1 MIGPAFWLQNAA
13 AKWPHRESIRD
24 QEVALTFGAL
34 YERAIQAAKWLHR
47 RGKSGD
53 RIVIALRFS
62 VTSTIFYFGALYA
75 RMVAVPL
82 DPLVQPSQLES
93 MLRDIDPAIV
103 LTCSGLETKSITVGL
118 YRLDSYGDFLGLVSR
133 DKEEGGLPVS
143 ELDDAPSRLLNLVY
157 TSGSTGQPKG
167 VMLNGG
173 NLEAVTAG
181 IIKALDIGETE
192 GTFTALPFHHTY
204 GLSQLWLMAKL
215 GTSLAVVPDITNMAA
230 TKKMISEHRIDV
242 IAGVPYH
249 FAWLTRRFEKGRFD
263 HIKLVTIAGA
273 APTKRLMERINES
286 FPNSRINVMY
296 GLTEA
301 STRLTILPASDIQG
315 KEGSIGLPI
324 DGVELKI
331 VDKNGNELGP
341 NQRGELIARGPN
353 ITPGYWRDTQLTR
366 QRIVNGWLH
375 TGDLAK
381 IDGAGYYYYLG
392 REDSVFKSGG
402 EKIIPQAIEKVILA
416 IEGVQDAVVFGMADP
431 YKDNA
436 ICAAVVRKK
445 TTRVT
450 AKDIIS
456 ACHAELDRLWVP
468 HQVVF
473 LEGFPRTS
481 TGKIKYDALKEH
493 ISRLRTRVHEGES
506 QESDCH

>member
-24 QEVALTFGAL
+24 EEVALPFRAL
-34 YERAIQAAKWLHR
+34 YESAIRAAKWLHR
-47 RGKSGD
+47 RGSSGD
-53 RIVIALRFS
+53 RVVLALPFG
-62 VTSTIFYFGALYA
+62 VTSAIFYFGALYA

-82 DPLVQPSQLES
+82 DPLVRPSQLEL
-93 MLRDIDPAIV
+93 MLKDIDPAII
-103 LTCSGLETKSITVGL
+103 LGCSRLETKSITVRL
-118 YRLDSYGDFLGLVSR
+118 YRLDSYKDFLELVSR
-133 DKEEGGLPVS
+133 EKEEGGISVS
-143 ELDDAPSRLLNLVY
+143 ELNDAPSWLLNLVY

-167 VMLNGG
+167 VMLNQG
-173 NLEAVTAG
+173 NLEAVTTG
-181 IIKALDIGETE
+181 IIKALDISETNR
-192 GTFTALPFHHTY
+192 TFTALPFHHTY

-215 GTSLAVVPDITNMAA
+215 GMSVAVVPDITNMAA
-230 TKKMISEHRIDV
+230 ARKMISGHRIDV

-273 APTKRLMERINES
+273 APTKSLIERINES

-301 STRLTILPASDIQG
+301 STRLTILPASDIHRKG
-315 KEGSIGLPI
+315 GSIGLPI

-341 NQRGELIARGPN
+341 HQQGELIARGAN
-353 ITPGYWRDTQLTR
+353 ITPGYWKDRELTR

-381 IDGAGYYYYLG
+381 KDEAGYYFYLG

-402 EKIIPQAIEKVILA
+402 EKIIPQAIEKVILE
-416 IEGVQDAVVFGMADP
+416 IKGVQDAVVFGMEDP

-436 ICAAVVRKK
+436 IYAAVVRKK

-456 ACHAELDRLWVP
+456 ACHAKLDRLWVP
-468 HQVVF
+468 HEVIF
-473 LEGFPRTS
+473 LERFPKTS
-481 TGKIKYDALKEH
+481 TGKIKYNTLKEQ
-493 ISRLRTRVHEGES
+493 ISRLRARANEGES
-506 QESDCH
+506 QETDCY

>member
-1 MIGPAFWLQNAA
+1 MIGPAFWLRNAA
-13 AKWPHRESIRD
+13 AKWPQRESIRD
-24 QEVALTFGAL
+24 EGVVLTFGAL
-34 YERAIQAAKWLHR
+34 YESAIQAAKWLHR

-53 RIVIALRFS
+53 RVVIALPFS
-62 VTSTIFYFGALYA
+62 VTTTIFYFGALYA
-75 RMVAVPL
+75 RMLAVPL
-82 DPLVQPSQLES
+82 DPLVRPSQLEL
-93 MLRDIDPAIV
+93 MLRDIDPAII
-103 LTCSGLETKSITVGL
+103 LGCSGLETKSTVDGL
-118 YRLDSYGDFLGLVSR
+118 YRLDSYRDFRDLLSR
-133 DKEEGGLPVS
+133 DTEEGGLPVP
-143 ELDDAPSRLLNLVY
+143 ELDDAPSRLLNIVY

-173 NLEAVTAG
+173 NLEAVTTG
-181 IIKALDIGETE
+181 IIKALDISETK
-192 GTFTALPFHHTY
+192 GIFTALPFHHTY

-230 TKKMISEHRIDV
+230 ARKVIAEHRIDV

-273 APTKRLMERINES
+273 APTSRLIERINES
-286 FPNSRINVMY
+286 FPHSRINVMY

-301 STRLTILPASDIQG
+301 STRLTILPASDIHG

-324 DGVELKI
+324 DGVELKV

-341 NQRGELIARGPN
+341 HQGGELIARGAN
-353 ITPGYWRDTQLTR
+353 ITPGYWKDRELTR
-366 QRIVNGWLH
+366 RRIVNGWLH

-381 IDGAGYYYYLG
+381 KDEAGYYYYQG
-392 REDSVFKSGG
+392 REDLAFKSGG
-402 EKIIPQAIEKVILA
+402 EKIIPQAIEKVILE
-416 IEGVQDAVVFGMADP
+416 IEGVQDAFVFGMADP

-436 ICAAVVRKK
+436 IYAAVVRKK

-456 ACHAELDRLWVP
+456 ACHAKLDRLWVP
-468 HQVVF
+468 HEVIF

-481 TGKIKYDALKEH
+481 TGKIKYDALKEE
-493 ISRLRTRVHEGES
+493 ISRLRARANEGES
-506 QESDCH
+506 QETDCY

>member
-24 QEVALTFGAL
+24 EGVALTFGAL
-34 YERAIQAAKWLHR
+34 YESAIRAAKWLHR
-47 RGKSGD
+47 RGSSGD
-53 RIVIALRFS
+53 RVVLALPFG
-62 VTSTIFYFGALYA
+62 VTSAIFYFGALYA

-82 DPLVQPSQLES
+82 DPLVRPSQLES
-93 MLRDIDPAIV
+93 MLRDIDPAVI
-103 LTCSGLETKSITVGL
+103 LGCTGLETKSMSVRL
-118 YRLDSYGDFLGLVSR
+118 YRLDSYRDFLGFVSG
-133 DKEEGGLPVS
+133 DTKEGGLPVS

-173 NLEAVTAG
+173 NLEVVTAG
-181 IIKALDIGETE
+181 IIKALDMGETE
-192 GTFTALPFHHTY
+192 GIFTALPFHHTY

-230 TKKMISEHRIDV
+230 ARKMISEHRIDV

-273 APTKRLMERINES
+273 SPTKHLIERINES

-301 STRLTILPASDIQG
+301 STRLTILPASDIHG

-341 NQRGELIARGPN
+341 HQEGELVARGPN
-353 ITPGYWRDTQLTR
+353 ITPGYWKDRQLTGR
-366 QRIVNGWLH
+366 RIVNGWLH

-381 IDGAGYYYYLG
+381 KDEDGYYYYSG

-402 EKIIPQAIEKVILA
+402 EKIVPQAIEKVISE
-416 IEGVQDAVVFGMADP
+416 IKGVAGAVVLGMEDP

-445 TTRVT
+445 AARVT
-450 AKDIIS
+450 AKDILS
-456 ACHAELDRLWVP
+456 ACHAKLDRLWVP
-468 HQVVF
+468 HEVIF
-473 LEGFPRTS
+473 LESFPETS

-493 ISRLRTRVHEGES
+493 ISRLRARVHEGES
-506 QESDCH
+506 QGTDCR

>member
-24 QEVALTFGAL
+24 EEVALTFRAL
-34 YERAIQAAKWLHR
+34 YESAIQAAKWLHLR
-47 RGKSGD
+47 CKPLD
-53 RIVIALRFS
+53 RVVIGLPFS
-62 VTSTIFYFGALYA
+62 VTSAIFYFGALYA

-82 DPLVQPSQLES
+82 DPLVRPSQFES
-93 MLRDIDPAIV
+93 MLRDIDPAII
-103 LTCSGLETKSITVGL
+103 LGCSGLETRSTADGL
-118 YRLDSYGDFLGLVSR
+118 YRLDSYGDFLGLVSG
-133 DKEEGGLPVS
+133 DEEKEDLPVP
-143 ELDDAPSRLLNLVY
+143 ELDDAPSRLLNIVY
-157 TSGSTGQPKG
+157 TSGSTGEPKG

-181 IIKALDIGETE
+181 IIKALEVTE
-192 GTFTALPFHHTY
+192 KKGIFTALPFHHTY

-230 TKKMISEHRIDV
+230 AKRMISGHRIDV

-249 FAWLTRRFEKGRFD
+249 FAWLTRRFERGRFD

-273 APTKRLMERINES
+273 TPTRHLIERINES
-286 FPNSRINVMY
+286 FPNSRMNVMY

-301 STRLTILPASDIQG
+301 STRLTILPASDIRG
-315 KEGSIGLPI
+315 KEGSVGLPI
-324 DGVELKI
+324 DGVELRV

-341 NQRGELIARGPN
+341 HQGGELIARGAN
-353 ITPGYWRDTQLTR
+353 ITPGYWKDRELTR
-366 QRIVNGWLH
+366 RRIVNGWLH

-381 IDGAGYYYYLG
+381 KDEDGYYYYIG
-392 REDSVFKSGG
+392 REDLAFKSGG
-402 EKIIPQAIEKVILA
+402 EKIIPQAIEKVILE

-436 ICAAVVRKK
+436 IYAAVVRKRAP
-445 TTRVT
+445 RVT
-450 AKDIIS
+450 ASDILS
-456 ACHAELDRLWVP
+456 ACHAKLDRLWVP

-473 LEGFPRTS
+473 LEEFPKTS
-481 TGKIKYDALKEH
+481 TGKIKYDALKEQ
-493 ISRLRTRVHEGES
+493 ISRPRARAYEGES
-506 QESDCH
+506 QETDRR

>member
-1 MIGPAFWLQNAA
+1 MTGPAFWLQNVA
-13 AKWPHRESIRD
+13 AKWPQRESIRD
-24 QEVALTFGAL
+24 EEVALTFGAL
-34 YERAIQAAKWLHR
+34 YESAIQAAKWLHR
-47 RGKSGD
+47 RGRAGE
-53 RIVIALRFS
+53 RVVIALPFS
-62 VTSTIFYFGALYA
+62 VTSAIFYFGALYA

-82 DPLVQPSQLES
+82 DPLVRPSQLEL
-93 MLRDIDPAIV
+93 MLRDIDPAII
-103 LTCSGLETKSITVGL
+103 LGCPGLETKSTTDGL
-118 YRLDSYGDFLGLVSR
+118 HRLDSYKDFQGLVSR
-133 DKEEGGLPVS
+133 DREKGGLPVS
-143 ELDDAPSRLLNLVY
+143 ELDDAPSRLLNIIY

-173 NLEAVTAG
+173 NLEAVTRG
-181 IIKALDIGETE
+181 IIKALDISETE
-192 GTFTALPFHHTY
+192 GIFTALPFHHTY

-215 GTSLAVVPDITNMAA
+215 GMSLAVVPDITNMVAA
-230 TKKMISEHRIDV
+230 RKMISGHRIDV

-249 FAWLTRRFEKGRFD
+249 FAWLTRRPEKGRFD

-273 APTKRLMERINES
+273 APTRHLIERINES

-301 STRLTILPASDIQG
+301 STRLTTLPACDIHG
-315 KEGSIGLPI
+315 KGGSIGLPI

-341 NQRGELIARGPN
+341 HQQGELIARGSN
-353 ITPGYWRDTQLTR
+353 ITPGYWKDGELTR

-381 IDGAGYYYYLG
+381 KDEDGYYYYQG
-392 REDSVFKSGG
+392 REDLVFKSGG
-402 EKIIPQAIEKVILA
+402 EKIIPQAIEKVILE
-416 IEGVQDAVVFGMADP
+416 IRGVQDAVVFGMVDP

-436 ICAAVVRKK
+436 IYAAVVRKK
-445 TTRVT
+445 TTRLT

-456 ACHAELDRLWVP
+456 ACHAKLDRLWVP
-468 HQVVF
+468 HEVIF

-481 TGKIKYDALKEH
+481 TGKIRYDALKEE
-493 ISRLRTRVHEGES
+493 ISRLRARSNEGES
-506 QESDCH
+506 QATDCC

>member
-13 AKWPHRESIRD
+13 AKWPQRESIRD
-24 QEVALTFGAL
+24 QEVALTFRAL

-53 RIVIALRFS
+53 RVVIALRFS
-62 VTSTIFYFGALYA
+62 VTSAIFYFGALYA

-82 DPLVQPSQLES
+82 DPLVRPSQLES
-93 MLRDIDPAIV
+93 MLRDIDPAII
-103 LTCSGLETKSITVGL
+103 LGCSGLETKSITVGL
-118 YRLDSYGDFLGLVSR
+118 YRLDSYRDFLGLVSR
-133 DKEEGGLPVS
+133 DTEERGLPVS
-143 ELDDAPSRLLNLVY
+143 GLDDAPSRLLNLVY

-181 IIKALDIGETE
+181 IIKALDIGETK
-192 GTFTALPFHHTY
+192 GIFTPLPFHHTY

-215 GTSLAVVPDITNMAA
+215 GTSVAVVPDITNMAA
-230 TKKMISEHRIDV
+230 ARKMISEHRIDV

-273 APTKRLMERINES
+273 APTRRLIERINES

-301 STRLTILPASDIQG
+301 STRLTILPASDIHG

-341 NQRGELIARGPN
+341 HQRGELIARGAN
-353 ITPGYWRDTQLTR
+353 ITPGYWKDRRLTR

-375 TGDLAK
+375 TGDLAEK
-381 IDGAGYYYYLG
+381 DEAGYYYYLG

-402 EKIIPQAIEKVILA
+402 EKIIPQPIEKVIRE
-416 IEGVQDAVVFGMADP
+416 IKGVEGVVVFGMEDP

-445 TTRVT
+445 MSRVT

-456 ACHAELDRLWVP
+456 ACHAKLDRLWVP
-468 HQVVF
+468 HEVIF
-473 LEGFPRTS
+473 LEAFPETS
-481 TGKIKYDALKEH
+481 TGKIKHNVLKEQ

>member
-13 AKWPHRESIRD
+13 AKWPQRESIRD
-24 QEVALTFGAL
+24 QWVALTFGAL
-34 YERAIQAAKWLHR
+34 YESAIQAAKWLHR
-47 RGKSGD
+47 IGKAGE
-53 RIVIALRFS
+53 RVVIALPFG
-62 VTSTIFYFGALYA
+62 VTSTTFYFGALYA

-82 DPLVQPSQLES
+82 DPLVRPSQLEV
-93 MLRDIDPAIV
+93 MLRDIDPAV
-103 LTCSGLETKSITVGL
+103 MLGCSGLEAKSAADKL
-118 YRLDSYGDFLGLVSR
+118 YRLDSYRDFPGLVSR
-133 DKEEGGLPVS
+133 GEEEGGLPVS
-143 ELDDAPSRLLNLVY
+143 EFDDDPSRLVNLVY

-167 VMLNGG
+167 VMLNVG

-181 IIKALDIGETE
+181 IIKALDISETK
-192 GTFTALPFHHTY
+192 GIFTALPFHHTY

-215 GTSLAVVPDITNMAA
+215 GMSLAVVPDITNMAA
-230 TKKMISEHRIDV
+230 ARKMISEHRIDV

-249 FAWLTRRFEKGRFD
+249 FAWLTRRPEKGRFD

-273 APTKRLMERINES
+273 APTKSLIGRISEF

-301 STRLTILPASDIQG
+301 STRLTILPASDIHG
-315 KEGSIGLPI
+315 KGGSIGLPI

-331 VDKNGNELGP
+331 VDMNGNELGP

-353 ITPGYWRDTQLTR
+353 ITPGYWKDTQLTG

-381 IDGAGYYYYLG
+381 KDEAGYYYYLG
-392 REDSVFKSGG
+392 REDFVFKSGG

-436 ICAAVVRKK
+436 ICAAIVRKK
-445 TTRVT
+445 TSRVT

-468 HQVVF
+468 HQVIF

-493 ISRLRTRVHEGES
+493 ISRLRARADEGES
-506 QESDCH
+506 QETDCR

>member
-1 MIGPAFWLQNAA
+1 MIGPVFWLRNAA

-24 QEVALTFGAL
+24 EEVALRFRAL
-34 YERAIQAAKWLHR
+34 YERAIQAAKWLHL

-53 RIVIALRFS
+53 RVVIALPFS
-62 VTSTIFYFGALYA
+62 VTSAIFYFGALYA

-82 DPLVQPSQLES
+82 DPFVRRSQLEL
-93 MLRDIDPAIV
+93 MLRDIDPAVI
-103 LTCSGLETKSITVGL
+103 LGCSGLETKSVTVRL
-118 YRLDSYGDFLGLVSR
+118 YRLDSYRDFRELISR
-133 DKEEGGLPVS
+133 DTEEGGLPVP
-143 ELDDAPSRLLNLVY
+143 ELDDAFSRLLNIVY
-157 TSGSTGQPKG
+157 TSGSTGEPKG

-181 IIKALDIGETE
+181 IIKALDISETK
-192 GTFTALPFHHTY
+192 GIFTALPFHHTY

-230 TKKMISEHRIDV
+230 ARKVIAGHRIDV

-273 APTKRLMERINES
+273 APTRRLIERINES

-301 STRLTILPASDIQG
+301 STRLTILPASDIHRKG
-315 KEGSIGLPI
+315 GSIGLPI

-341 NQRGELIARGPN
+341 HQGGELIARGAN
-353 ITPGYWRDTQLTR
+353 ITPGYWKDRKLTR
-366 QRIVNGWLH
+366 RRVVNGWLH

-381 IDGAGYYYYLG
+381 KDEDGYYYYLG
-392 REDSVFKSGG
+392 RDDLVFKSGG
-402 EKIIPQAIEKVILA
+402 EKIIPQAIEKVILE

-436 ICAAVVRKK
+436 IYAGVVRKK
-445 TTRVT
+445 TTPVA

-456 ACHAELDRLWVP
+456 ACHAKLDRLWVP
-468 HQVVF
+468 HEVVF
-473 LEGFPRTS
+473 LEEFPRTS
-481 TGKIKYDALKEH
+481 TGKIKYDALKKH
-493 ISRLRTRVHEGES
+493 ILRLRARAYEGES
-506 QESDCH
+506 QGTDCC

>member
-1 MIGPAFWLQNAA
+1 MTGPAFWLQNAA
-13 AKWPHRESIRD
+13 AKWPQRESIQD
-24 QEVALTFGAL
+24 EGVALTFGAL
-34 YERAIQAAKWLHR
+34 YENAIQAARWLHR
-47 RGKSGD
+47 RGKAGE
-53 RIVIALRFS
+53 RVVIALPFS
-62 VTSTIFYFGALYA
+62 VTSAIFYFGALYA

-82 DPLVQPSQLES
+82 DPLVRPSQLEL
-93 MLRDIDPAIV
+93 MLRDIDPAVI
-103 LTCSGLETKSITVGL
+103 LGCPGLGKKLSTVGL
-118 YRLDSYGDFLGLVSR
+118 YRLDSYRDFLGLVSR
-133 DKEEGGLPVS
+133 DTEEGGQPVL
-143 ELDDAPSRLLNLVY
+143 ELSDPPSRLLNIVY
-157 TSGSTGQPKG
+157 TSGSTAEPKG
-167 VMLNGG
+167 VMLDGG

-181 IIKALDIGETE
+181 IIKALDISETK
-192 GTFTALPFHHTY
+192 GIFTALPFHHTY

-215 GTSLAVVPDITNMAA
+215 GMSLAVVPDIMNMAA
-230 TKKMISEHRIDV
+230 ARKMISGHRIDV

-249 FAWLTRRFEKGRFD
+249 FAWLTRRPEKGRFD

-273 APTKRLMERINES
+273 APTRRLIERINES

-301 STRLTILPASDIQG
+301 STRLTTLPASDIHG

-341 NQRGELIARGPN
+341 HQRGELIARGEN
-353 ITPGYWRDTQLTR
+353 ITPGYWKDRPLTR
-366 QRIVNGWLH
+366 RRIVNGWLH

-381 IDGAGYYYYLG
+381 RDEDGYYYYLG
-392 REDSVFKSGG
+392 REDFVFKSGG

-416 IEGVQDAVVFGMADP
+416 IEGVQDAVVFGVADP

-436 ICAAVVRKK
+436 IYAAVVRKK
-445 TTRVT
+445 TSHVT

-468 HQVVF
+468 HQVIF

-481 TGKIKYDALKEH
+481 TGKIKYDVLKEH
-493 ISRLRTRVHEGES
+493 ISRLRARAYEGEG
-506 QESDCH
+506 QGTDCR

>member
-13 AKWPHRESIRD
+13 SKWPYRESIRD
-24 QEVALTFGAL
+24 EEVALPFRAL
-34 YERAIQAAKWLHR
+34 YERAIQAAKWLHL

-53 RIVIALRFS
+53 RVVIALPFG
-62 VTSTIFYFGALYA
+62 VTSAIFYFGALYA

-82 DPLVQPSQLES
+82 DPLVRPSQLEL
-93 MLRDIDPAIV
+93 MLGDIAPGVI
-103 LTCSGLETKSITVGL
+103 LGCSGLETKSVTVRL
-118 YRLDSYGDFLGLVSR
+118 CRLDSYRDFLGLVSR
-133 DKEEGGLPVS
+133 DTEEGSLPVS
-143 ELDDAPSRLLNLVY
+143 ELDDAPSRLVNIVY
-157 TSGSTGQPKG
+157 TSGSTGEPKG
-167 VMLNGG
+167 VMLNRG

-181 IIKALDIGETE
+181 IIKALDISQTKGI
-192 GTFTALPFHHTY
+192 FTALPFHHTY

-230 TKKMISEHRIDV
+230 ARKVIAEHRIDV

-273 APTKRLMERINES
+273 APTWRLIERTNES

-301 STRLTILPASDIQG
+301 STRLTILPASDIHG
-315 KEGSIGLPI
+315 KGGSIGLPI

-341 NQRGELIARGPN
+341 HQGGELIARGAN
-353 ITPGYWRDTQLTR
+353 ITPGYWKDRELTR
-366 QRIVNGWLH
+366 RRIVNGWLH

-381 IDGAGYYYYLG
+381 KDEDGYYYYIG
-392 REDSVFKSGG
+392 RDDLVFKSGG
-402 EKIIPQAIEKVILA
+402 EKIIPQAIEKVILE

-436 ICAAVVRKK
+436 IYAGVVRKK
-445 TTRVT
+445 TTPVT
-450 AKDIIS
+450 ASDIIS
-456 ACHAELDRLWVP
+456 ACHAKLDRLWVP
-468 HQVVF
+468 HEVVF
-473 LEGFPRTS
+473 LEEFPRTS
-481 TGKIKYDALKEH
+481 TGKIKYDALKKQ
-493 ISRLRTRVHEGES
+493 ISRLRARAYEGES
-506 QESDCH
+506 QGTDCC